1 MIIGSILCAASTL
14 HFYNIFSIMFSST
27 RKTHCVVDRE
37 AVKRL
42 HTQKGFGPSILLQI
56 LILVQT
62 VLQTKMNLKDRSKD
76 VFVGQ
81 L

>member
-42 HTQKGFGPSILLQI
+42 HTQKWIRSFYLSTN
-56 LILVQT
+56 LISDA
-62 VLQTKMNLKDRSKD
+62 KCFANENEFER
-76 VFVGQ
+76 
-81 L
+81 